1 MPENYTVH
9 HSNQINGTIFVPGD
23 KSISHRSLILLSI
36 SEGIGKISGL
46 LESDDCI
53 ATLNIFKLL
62 GINIIKNTD
71 NTYEV
76 HGKGLNGLSKPD
88 SDLNCGNSGTS
99 MRLLSGLLAGQKF
112 PCCLIGDESL
122 SKRPMERISLPL
134 SMMGVDIKLSGNN
147 TAPIKI
153 SPVSK
158 ISSIEYKMPI
168 DSAQIK
174 SSIILASLYANNK
187 VKIIENIATRDHTE
201 NMINYLGGKIINN
214 NNQIIVHPGNK
225 LISRDIDVPGDI
237 SSAMFII
244 VGCLISNNSKVI
256 IRNVG
261 LNVLRT
267 GGIEIL
273 KLMGAKIDISNIKNY
288 GPEKVGDITVISSKL
303 NGIIIPKKYIASA
316 IDEFP
321 VLFIAAAN
329 ATGKT
334 VLKDAEELKYKE
346 SDRLSVMSKAL
357 LECKIKNNL
366 YDDGIEIQGGKIL
379 GGVINSGGDHRI
391 AMSFAIAGLVA
402 KNPITILNTENVS
415 TSFPEFFD
423 LIKSMGLNIEREK
436 I

>member
-1 MPENYTVH
+1 MPEQYTVH
-9 HSNQINGTIFVPGD
+9 PSNQINGTISVPGD

-36 SEGIGKISGL
+36 SQGVGKISGL

-53 ATLNIFKLL
+53 ATLNIFKKL
-62 GINIIKNTD
+62 GINIIKNID
-71 NTYEV
+71 NVYEV
-76 HGKGLNGLSKPD
+76 HGRGLNGLSKPD
-88 SDLNCGNSGTS
+88 SNLNCGNSGTS
-99 MRLLSGLLAGQKF
+99 MRLLSGLLASQKF
-112 PCCLIGDESL
+112 SSCLIGDSSL

-134 SMMGVDIKLSGNN
+134 SMMGVDIKLSENN
-147 TAPIKI
+147 TSPIKI
-153 SPVSK
+153 SPVKK

-174 SSIILASLYANNK
+174 SSIILASLYANDK

-201 NMINYLGGKIINN
+201 NMINYLGGKIVNN
-214 NNQIIVHPGNK
+214 NNKIIVHPGNK
-225 LISRDIDVPGDI
+225 LISKDIEVPGDI

-256 IRNVG
+256 IKNVG
-261 LNVLRT
+261 LNALRT

-303 NGIIIPKKYIASA
+303 NGIIIPRKYIASA

-321 VLFIAAAN
+321 ILFIAAAN

-334 VLKDAEELKYKE
+334 VLKNAEELKYKE
-346 SDRLSVMSKAL
+346 SNRLSVMSKAL
-357 LECKIKNNL
+357 LECKINNNL
-366 YDDGIEIQGGKIL
+366 FEDGIEIQGGTM
-379 GGVINSGGDHRI
+379 SGAIVDSSGDHRI
-391 AMSFAIAGLVA
+391 AMSFAIAGVVS
-402 KNPITILNTENVS
+402 KSPITILNTENVS

-423 LIKSMGLNIEREK
+423 LIKSMGLNIERE
-436 I
+436 IT

>member
-1 MPENYTVH
+1 MPEQYTVH
-9 HSNQINGTIFVPGD
+9 PSNQINGTISVPGD

-36 SEGIGKISGL
+36 SQGVGKISGL

-53 ATLNIFKLL
+53 ATLNIFKKL
-62 GINIIKNTD
+62 GINIIKNID
-71 NTYEV
+71 NVYEV
-76 HGKGLNGLSKPD
+76 HGRGLNGLSKPD
-88 SDLNCGNSGTS
+88 SNLNCGNSGTS
-99 MRLLSGLLAGQKF
+99 MRLLSGLLASQKF
-112 PCCLIGDESL
+112 SSCLIGDSSL

-134 SMMGVDIKLSGNN
+134 SMMGVDIKLSENN
-147 TAPIKI
+147 TSPIKI
-153 SPVSK
+153 SPVKK

-174 SSIILASLYANNK
+174 SSIILASLYANDK

-201 NMINYLGGKIINN
+201 NMINYLGGKIVNN
-214 NNQIIVHPGNK
+214 NNKIIVHPGNK
-225 LISRDIDVPGDI
+225 LISKDIEVPGDI

-256 IRNVG
+256 IKNVG

-303 NGIIIPKKYIASA
+303 NGIIIPRKYIASA

-321 VLFIAAAN
+321 ILFIAAAN

-334 VLKDAEELKYKE
+334 VLKNAEELKYKE
-346 SDRLSVMSKAL
+346 SNRLSVMSKAL
-357 LECKIKNNL
+357 LECKINNNL
-366 YDDGIEIQGGKIL
+366 FEDGIEIQGGTM
-379 GGVINSGGDHRI
+379 SGAIVDSSGDHRI
-391 AMSFAIAGLVA
+391 AMSFAIAGVVS
-402 KNPITILNTENVS
+402 KSPITILNTENVS

-423 LIKSMGLNIEREK
+423 LIKSMGLNIERE
-436 I
+436 IT

>member
-1 MPENYTVH
+1 MPEQYTVH
-9 HSNQINGTIFVPGD
+9 PSNQINGTISVPGD

-53 ATLNIFKLL
+53 ATLNIFKQL

-71 NTYEV
+71 NVYEV
-76 HGKGLNGLSKPD
+76 HGRGLNGLTKPD
-88 SDLNCGNSGTS
+88 SNLNCGNSGTS
-99 MRLLSGLLAGQKF
+99 MRLLSGLLASQKF
-112 PCCLIGDESL
+112 SSCLIGDSSL

-134 SMMGVDIKLSGNN
+134 SMMGVDIKLSENN
-147 TAPIKI
+147 TSPIKI
-153 SPVSK
+153 SPVKK

-174 SSIILASLYANNK
+174 SSIILASLYANDK

-201 NMINYLGGKIINN
+201 NMINYLGGKIVNN

-225 LISRDIDVPGDI
+225 LISKDIEVPGDI

-256 IRNVG
+256 IKNVG
-261 LNVLRT
+261 LNALRT

-303 NGIIIPKKYIASA
+303 NGIIIPRKYIASA

-321 VLFIAAAN
+321 ILFIAAAN

-334 VLKDAEELKYKE
+334 VLKNAEELKYKE
-346 SDRLSVMSKAL
+346 SNRLSVMSKAL

-366 YDDGIEIQGGKIL
+366 FEDGIEIHGGTM
-379 GGVINSGGDHRI
+379 SGAIVDSSGDHRI
-391 AMSFAIAGLVA
+391 AMSFAIAGLVS
-402 KNPITILNTENVS
+402 KSPITILNTENVS

-423 LIKSMGLNIEREK
+423 LIKSMGLNIERE
-436 I
+436 IT

>member
-1 MPENYTVH
+1 MPEQYTVH
-9 HSNQINGTIFVPGD
+9 PSNQINGKIFVPGD

-46 LESDDCI
+46 LESDDCM

-76 HGKGLNGLSKPD
+76 HGKGLHGLAKPD

-99 MRLLSGLLAGQKF
+99 MRLLSGLLASQKF
-112 PCCLIGDESL
+112 PCRLIGDDSL

-134 SMMGVDIKLSGNN
+134 SMMGMDIKLSENN
-147 TAPIKI
+147 TSPIII

-201 NMINYLGGKIINN
+201 NMINYLGGKIVNN

-225 LISRDIDVPGDI
+225 LISKDIEVPGDI

-244 VGCLISNNSKVI
+244 VGCLISNNSRVI
-256 IRNVG
+256 IRSVG

-273 KLMGAKIDISNIKNY
+273 KLMGAKIEISNIKNY

-303 NGIIIPKKYIASA
+303 NGIIIPEKYIASA

-334 VLKDAEELKYKE
+334 VLRNAEELKYKE
-346 SDRLSVMSKAL
+346 SNRLSVMSKAL
-357 LECKIKNNL
+357 LKCKIKNTL
-366 YDDGIEIQGGKIL
+366 YDDGIEIHGGKIL
-379 GGVINSGGDHRI
+379 GAIIDSSGDHRV
-391 AMSFAIAGLVA
+391 AMSFSIAGLVA

-415 TSFPEFFD
+415 TSFPGFFG
-423 LIKSMGLNIEREK
+423 LIKSMGLNIERENT
-436 I
+436 

>member
-9 HSNQINGTIFVPGD
+9 PSNQINGTIFVPGD

-112 PCCLIGDESL
+112 PCRLIGDESL

-201 NMINYLGGKIINN
+201 NMINYLGGKIVNN

-321 VLFIAAAN
+321 ILFIAAAN

-334 VLKDAEELKYKE
+334 VLKNAEELKYKE

-366 YDDGIEIQGGKIL
+366 YDDGIEIHGGKIL
-379 GGVINSGGDHRI
+379 GAIINSSGDHRI

>member
-1 MPENYTVH
+1 MPEQYTVH
-9 HSNQINGTIFVPGD
+9 PSNQINGTISVPGD

-53 ATLNIFKLL
+53 ATLNIFKQL

-71 NTYEV
+71 NVYEV
-76 HGKGLNGLSKPD
+76 HGMGLNGLSRPD
-88 SDLNCGNSGTS
+88 SNLNCGNSGTS
-99 MRLLSGLLAGQKF
+99 MRLLSGLLASQKF
-112 PCCLIGDESL
+112 SSCLIGDSSL

-134 SMMGVDIKLSGNN
+134 SMMGVDIKLSENN
-147 TAPIKI
+147 TSPIKI
-153 SPVSK
+153 SPVKK

-174 SSIILASLYANNK
+174 SSIILASLYANDK

-201 NMINYLGGKIINN
+201 NMINYLGGKIVNN

-225 LISRDIDVPGDI
+225 LISKDIEVPGDI

-256 IRNVG
+256 IKNVG
-261 LNVLRT
+261 LNALRT

-303 NGIIIPKKYIASA
+303 NGIIIPRKYIASA

-321 VLFIAAAN
+321 ILFIAAAN

-334 VLKDAEELKYKE
+334 VLKNAEELKYKE
-346 SDRLSVMSKAL
+346 SNRLSVMSKAL
-357 LECKIKNNL
+357 LECKINNNL
-366 YDDGIEIQGGKIL
+366 FEDGIEIQGGTM
-379 GGVINSGGDHRI
+379 SGAIVDSSGDHRI
-391 AMSFAIAGLVA
+391 AMSFAIAGVVS
-402 KNPITILNTENVS
+402 KSPITILNTENVS

-423 LIKSMGLNIEREK
+423 LIKSMGLNIERE
-436 I
+436 IT

>member
-1 MPENYTVH
+1 MPEQYTVH
-9 HSNQINGTIFVPGD
+9 PSNQINGTISVPGD

-53 ATLNIFKLL
+53 ATLNIFKQLE
-62 GINIIKNTD
+62 INIIKNTD
-71 NTYEV
+71 NVYEV
-76 HGKGLNGLSKPD
+76 HGMGLNGLSRPD
-88 SDLNCGNSGTS
+88 SNLNCGNSGTS
-99 MRLLSGLLAGQKF
+99 MRLLSGLLASQKF
-112 PCCLIGDESL
+112 SSCLIGDSSL

-134 SMMGVDIKLSGNN
+134 SMMGVDIKLSENN
-147 TAPIKI
+147 TSPIKI
-153 SPVSK
+153 SPVKK

-174 SSIILASLYANNK
+174 SSIILASLYANDK

-201 NMINYLGGKIINN
+201 NMINYLGGKIVNN

-225 LISRDIDVPGDI
+225 LISKDIEVPGDI

-256 IRNVG
+256 IKNVG
-261 LNVLRT
+261 LNALRT

-303 NGIIIPKKYIASA
+303 NGIIIPRKYIASA

-321 VLFIAAAN
+321 ILFIAAAN

-334 VLKDAEELKYKE
+334 VLKNAEELKYKE
-346 SDRLSVMSKAL
+346 SNRLSVMSKAL

-366 YDDGIEIQGGKIL
+366 FEDGIEIQGGTM
-379 GGVINSGGDHRI
+379 SGAIVDSSGDHRI
-391 AMSFAIAGLVA
+391 AMSFAIAGVVS
-402 KNPITILNTENVS
+402 KSPITILNTENVS

-423 LIKSMGLNIEREK
+423 LIKSMGLNIERE
-436 I
+436 IT

>member
-1 MPENYTVH
+1 MPEQYTVH
-9 HSNQINGTIFVPGD
+9 PSNQINGTISVPGD

-53 ATLNIFKLL
+53 ATLNIFKQL

-71 NTYEV
+71 NVYEV
-76 HGKGLNGLSKPD
+76 HGMGLNGLSRPD
-88 SDLNCGNSGTS
+88 SNLNCGNSGTS
-99 MRLLSGLLAGQKF
+99 MRLLSGLLASQKF
-112 PCCLIGDESL
+112 SSCLIGDSSL

-134 SMMGVDIKLSGNN
+134 SMMGVDIKLSENN
-147 TAPIKI
+147 TSPIKI
-153 SPVSK
+153 SPVKK

-174 SSIILASLYANNK
+174 SSIILASLYANDK

-201 NMINYLGGKIINN
+201 NMINYLGGKIVNN

-225 LISRDIDVPGDI
+225 LISKDIEVPGDI

-256 IRNVG
+256 IKNVG
-261 LNVLRT
+261 LNALRT

-303 NGIIIPKKYIASA
+303 NGIIIPRKYIASA

-321 VLFIAAAN
+321 ILFIAAAN

-334 VLKDAEELKYKE
+334 VLKNAEELKYKE
-346 SDRLSVMSKAL
+346 SNRLSVMSKAL

-366 YDDGIEIQGGKIL
+366 FEDGIEIQGGTM
-379 GGVINSGGDHRI
+379 SGAIVDSSGDHRI
-391 AMSFAIAGLVA
+391 AMSFAIAGLVS
-402 KNPITILNTENVS
+402 KSPITILNTENVS

-423 LIKSMGLNIEREK
+423 LIKSMGLNIERK
-436 I
+436 IT

>member
-1 MPENYTVH
+1 MPEQYTVH
-9 HSNQINGTIFVPGD
+9 PSNQINGTISVPGD

-53 ATLNIFKLL
+53 ATLNIFKQL

-71 NTYEV
+71 NVYEV
-76 HGKGLNGLSKPD
+76 HGRGLNGLSKPD
-88 SDLNCGNSGTS
+88 SNLNCGNSGTS
-99 MRLLSGLLAGQKF
+99 MRLLSGLLASQKF
-112 PCCLIGDESL
+112 SSCLIGDSSL

-134 SMMGVDIKLSGNN
+134 SMMGVDIKLSENN
-147 TAPIKI
+147 TSPIKI
-153 SPVSK
+153 SPVKK

-174 SSIILASLYANNK
+174 SSIILASLYANDK

-201 NMINYLGGKIINN
+201 NMINYLGGKIVNN

-225 LISRDIDVPGDI
+225 LISRDIEVPGDI

-256 IRNVG
+256 IKNVG
-261 LNVLRT
+261 LNALRT

-303 NGIIIPKKYIASA
+303 NGIIIPRKYIASA

-321 VLFIAAAN
+321 ILFIAAAN

-334 VLKDAEELKYKE
+334 VLKNAEELKYKE
-346 SDRLSVMSKAL
+346 SNRLSVMSKAL

-366 YDDGIEIQGGKIL
+366 FEDGIEIQGGTM
-379 GGVINSGGDHRI
+379 SGAIVDSSGDHRI
-391 AMSFAIAGLVA
+391 AMSFAIAGVVS
-402 KNPITILNTENVS
+402 KSPITILNTENVS

-423 LIKSMGLNIEREK
+423 LIKSMGLNIERE
-436 I
+436 IT